1 MVTYPAMTAI
11 HISPWVA
18 AAAYPTI
25 TINMIG
31 TQVGAYALLP
41 LLPLLFDDDVRYTG
55 VATGW
60 NLGVVVAG
68 GSAPFIA
75 VWLVENTGNY
85 GETSTI
91 AAANAE

>member
-1 MVTYPAMTAI
+1 MTAI

-25 TINMIG
+25 TINTIK
-31 TQVGAYALLP
+31 TQVGAYALLQS
-41 LLPLLFDDDVRYTG
+41 LSEDDVRYTG

-85 GETSTI
+85 GEASTI